1 VGFLR
6 RNGGGGGKAPVTR
19 IFFATD
25 IHGSERCFRKWLNAG
40 KVYDANVMILGGD
53 ITGKSLKPLCKVNGS
68 TWEGEVGGRTVQA
81 QDGDELQALCRQIAD
96 RGSYA
101 RMSTPEEREELARDP
116 AAFDRAF
123 SEAIRERVEQWVA
136 LADERLKDSDIAGFV
151 MLGNDDDEELAD
163 ILRTSSTL
171 TYAEDGIVQLPGGHE
186 MVSLG
191 YSTPTPW
198 NTPRECSE
206 EELAQRIAAVAGGLE
221 RPETAVMN
229 LHCPP
234 RDSNLDQAPKLDA
247 NLRPVI
253 TAGGF
258 ALMSV
263 GAEAVRRAIEDSG
276 AALGLHGHV
285 HESPAGQVIGK
296 TMCVNPGSE
305 YPEGILRGAI
315 VDLAGDGEIRR
326 WQITQG

>member
-1 VGFLR
+1 VGLLK
-6 RNGGGGGKAPVTR
+6 RNGGGGGKAAVTR

-40 KVYDANVMILGGD
+40 KVYEANVMILGGD
-53 ITGKSLKPLCKVNGS
+53 ITGKSLKPLCKIDDE
-68 TWEGEVGGRTVQA
+68 TWQGEVGGRQVQA
-81 QDGDELQALCRQIAD
+81 REGEEFEALCRQVAD
-96 RGSYA
+96 RGAYT

-116 AAFDRAF
+116 AAFERAF
-123 SEAIRERVEQWVA
+123 NEAITERVQQWVA
-136 LADERLKDSDIAGFV
+136 LADERLKDSGIACFV
-151 MLGNDDDEELAD
+151 MLGNDDDEELAA
-163 ILRTSSTL
+163 ILRSSHSL
-171 TYAEDGIVQLPGGHE
+171 CYAEDGIVTLPGGHE
-186 MVSLG
+186 MISLG

-206 EELAQRIAAVAGGLE
+206 EELSRRIDALARGLE
-221 RPETAVMN
+221 RPEKAVMN

-234 RDSNLDQAPKLDA
+234 RDTNLDQAPQLDE
-247 NLRPVI
+247 NLRPVV

-258 ALMSV
+258 AVTSV
-263 GAEAVRRAIEDSG
+263 GAAAVRRAIEDSG

-285 HESPAGQVIGK
+285 HESPAGQTIGT

-305 YPEGILRGAI
+305 YGEGILRGAI
-315 VDLAGDGEIRR
+315 VDLAEDGTVKR

>member
-1 VGFLR
+1 MGFLR
-6 RNGGGGGKAPVTR
+6 RNGNGGSKAPVTR

-25 IHGSERCFRKWLNAG
+25 VHGSERCFRKWLNAG
-40 KVYDANVMILGGD
+40 RVYDAQVMVLGGD
-53 ITGKSLKPLCKVNGS
+53 ITGKSLKPLCKVDGD
-68 TWEGEVGGRTVQA
+68 TWEGEIGGKLVQA
-81 QDGDELQALCRQIAD
+81 REGDELQALCRQIAD

-101 RMSTPEEREELARDP
+101 RMSTVDEREELARDP
-116 AAFDRAF
+116 AAFGKAF
-123 SEAIRERVEQWVA
+123 GEVIRERLQQWVA
-136 LADERLKDSDIAGFV
+136 LADERLADSEIACYM

-163 ILRTSSTL
+163 IIRASRAV

-186 MVSLG
+186 MVSWG

-206 EELAQRIAAVAGGLE
+206 EELGERIGELVSGLAH
-221 RPETAVMN
+221 PETAVLN
-229 LHCPP
+229 FHCPP
-234 RDSNLDQAPKLDA
+234 RDSNLDQAPQLDE
-247 NLRPVI
+247 NMRPVV

-263 GAEAVRRAIEDSG
+263 GAASVRSAIEESG

-285 HESPAGQVIGK
+285 HESPAGQVIGS

-305 YPEGILRGAI
+305 YPEGILRGTI
-315 VDLAGDGEIRR
+315 VDLAQDGEIRR

>member
-1 VGFLR
+1 VGFLKR
-6 RNGGGGGKAPVTR
+6 GGGAGGKAAATR

-25 IHGSERCFRKWLNAG
+25 VHGSERCFRKWLNAG
-40 KVYDANVMILGGD
+40 KVYDAKVMVLGGD
-53 ITGKSLKPLCKVNGS
+53 ITGKSLKPLCKVDGE
-68 TWEGEVGGRTVQA
+68 TWQGEVGGRQVQA
-81 QDGDELQALCRQIAD
+81 HDDDELQALCRQIAD
-96 RGSYA
+96 RGAYTRLSTLVA
-101 RMSTPEEREELARDP
+101 RDELARAP
-116 AAFDRAF
+116 AAFERAF
-123 SEAIRERVEQWVA
+123 DEAIRERVEQWVA
-136 LADERLKDSDIAGFV
+136 LADERLKDSGIACFV
-151 MLGNDDDEELAD
+151 MLGNDDDEGLAD
-163 ILRTSSTL
+163 ILRSSSTL
-171 TYAEDGIVQLPGGHE
+171 TYAEDGIVELPGGHE
-186 MVSLG
+186 MISLG

-206 EELAQRIAAVAGGLE
+206 EELARRIDALARGLE

-234 RDSNLDQAPKLDA
+234 RDTNLDQAPKLDE
-247 NLRPVI
+247 NLRPVV

-263 GAEAVRRAIEDSG
+263 GATAVRTAIEDSG

-285 HESPAGQVIGK
+285 HESPAGQTIGT

-305 YPEGILRGAI
+305 YGEGILRGAI
-315 VDLAGDGEIRR
+315 VDLAEDGQIKR

>member
-1 VGFLR
+1 MGFLR
-6 RNGGGGGKAPVTR
+6 RNEGGGKAPVTR

-40 KVYDANVMILGGD
+40 PVYDAKVMVLGGD
-53 ITGKSLKPLCKVNGS
+53 ITGKSLKPLCKVDGE
-68 TWEGEVGGRTVQA
+68 TWQGEVGGRQVQA
-81 QDGDELQALCRQIAD
+81 RDDAELEALRRQIAD

-101 RMSTPEEREELARDP
+101 RLSSLEEREELARDP
-116 AAFDRAF
+116 AAFERAF
-123 SEAIRERVEQWVA
+123 NEAIRERVEQWVA
-136 LADERLKDSDIAGFV
+136 LADERLSGSGIACFV

-163 ILRTSSTL
+163 ILRTSSAL
-171 TYAEDGIVQLPGGHE
+171 TYAEDEIVQLPGGQE
-186 MVSLG
+186 MLSLG

-206 EELAQRIAAVAGGLE
+206 EELGQRIDALARGLE
-221 RPETAVMN
+221 HPETAIMN

-234 RDSNLDQAPKLDA
+234 RDTNLDQAPKLDE
-247 NLRPVI
+247 NMRPVV
-253 TAGGF
+253 TAGGY

-263 GAEAVRRAIEDSG
+263 GAAAVRRAIEDSG

-285 HESPAGQVIGK
+285 HESPAGQTIGR

-305 YPEGILRGAI
+305 YGEGVLRGAI
-315 VDLAGDGEIRR
+315 VDLAEDGEIKR

>member
-1 VGFLR
+1 MGFLR
-6 RNGGGGGKAPVTR
+6 RNGSGASKAPVTR

-25 IHGSERCFRKWLNAG
+25 VHGSERCFRKWLNAG
-40 KVYDANVMILGGD
+40 RVYDAQVMVLGGD
-53 ITGKSLKPLCKVNGS
+53 ITGKSLKPLCKVNGE
-68 TWEGEVGGRTVQA
+68 TWEGEIGGKIVQA
-81 QDGDELQALCRQIAD
+81 REGDELKALCRQIAD

-101 RMSTPEEREELARDP
+101 RMSTRDERAELARDP
-116 AAFDRAF
+116 AAFGKAF
-123 SEAIRERVEQWVA
+123 GEVIRERVQQWVA
-136 LADERLKDSDIAGFV
+136 LADERLEDSGIACYM

-163 ILRTSSTL
+163 IIRASRTV
-171 TYAEDGIVQLPGGHE
+171 TYAEDGILQLPGGHE
-186 MVSLG
+186 MVSWG

-198 NTPRECSE
+198 NTPRECTE
-206 EELAQRIAAVAGGLE
+206 EELGERIDELVGGLE
-221 RPETAVMN
+221 RPETAVLN
-229 LHCPP
+229 FHCPP
-234 RDSNLDQAPKLDA
+234 RDSNLDQAPELDE
-247 NLRPVI
+247 NLRPVV

-263 GAEAVRRAIEDSG
+263 GAASVRRAIETSG

-285 HESPAGQVIGK
+285 HESPAGQVIGS

-315 VDLAGDGEIRR
+315 VDLAQDGEIRR